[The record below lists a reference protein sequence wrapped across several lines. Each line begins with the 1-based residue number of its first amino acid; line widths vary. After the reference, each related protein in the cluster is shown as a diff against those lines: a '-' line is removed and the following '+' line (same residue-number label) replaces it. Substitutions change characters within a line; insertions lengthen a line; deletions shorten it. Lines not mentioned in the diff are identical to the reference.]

1 MADLKRYIN
10 PPSEQ
15 EKARGRKQTR
25 NGIFTGIATLFASGG
40 LFTFLDYKVTDGEY
54 TSQIK
59 SAIMSLVEDIKSLW
73 HYIYNMVFDTTTL
86 AIAAILVTH
95 TVMTKYTPASVYKI
109 RESMYMCYSRHRVGW

>member
-40 LFTFLDYKVTDGEY
+40 LFAFLDYKVTNGEY
-54 TSQIK
+54 TAQIK
-59 SAIMSLVEDIKSLW
+59 SAIMSLVDDIKSLSQ
-73 HYIYNMVFDTTTL
+73 YIYNIDL
-86 AIAAILVTH
+86 I
-95 TVMTKYTPASVYKI
+95 P
-109 RESMYMCYSRHRVGW
+109 

>member
-40 LFTFLDYKVTDGEY
+40 LFAFLDYKITDGEY
-54 TSQIK
+54 TAQIK
-59 SAIMSLVEDIKSLW
+59 SAIMSIIDDIS
-73 HYIYNMVFDTTTL
+73 HFGNIS
-86 AIAAILVTH
+86 IILYLIPQH
-95 TVMTKYTPASVYKI
+95 
-109 RESMYMCYSRHRVGW
+109 SRLLE

>member
-40 LFTFLDYKVTDGEY
+40 LFAFLDYKVTDGEY
-54 TSQIK
+54 T
-59 SAIMSLVEDIKSLW
+59 A
-73 HYIYNMVFDTTTL
+73 
-86 AIAAILVTH
+86 
-95 TVMTKYTPASVYKI
+95 
-109 RESMYMCYSRHRVGW
+109 